1 MPTSSNSPPT
11 YSQIQTSIRE
21 VREARLLIDLA
32 AITFLNQFPPSA
44 APFADNALRSLQT
57 ASQAAK
63 NAIDALSNQT
73 PREKIN

>member
-1 MPTSSNSPPT
+1 MPTSFNTPPT
-11 YSQIQTSIRE
+11 YSQIQASIRE

-32 AITFLNQFPPSA
+32 AITFLNQFPPSV
-44 APFADNALRSLQT
+44 APFADNALRCLQT